1 MNFLEKESALFL
13 EEFGKSELFPTN
25 IALSSE
31 RIFYDVENTMNSSVE
46 QCDLSIS
53 KKNKRNSKKRRK
65 KAGQFLPDK
74 RDSLSAQ
81 ELSRLRVLKRFE
93 KTMDPAHLKCL
104 SKLLLS
110 HMDVSKVNAFLFDN
124 KTEKYPRKSFS
135 AQKELIEY
143 ENTLDAQDVEKKKDN
158 VDKALRLMDYS
169 SSENSHKI
177 RQMDLVLG
185 LIKENTESKKDVM
198 DRVLGIFKVLTV
210 NLKSSVP
217 FFSCF
222 LKFKRDSVV
231 KHKSTSLVL
240 PPLVPVSL
248 YGYNKEKWTV
258 NLTDELV
265 ESIRGFLP
273 PRLQLQDKWKLVY
286 SLDYHGASLLTLYSK
301 SFQNR
306 GVFGSRPGFLLVV
319 KDSDNHIF
327 GAFINEYLHLS
338 TSYYGSMEC
347 FVWKMVLNSSAE
359 DSNKHYSQLK
369 VFMSTGINNYMI
381 LCDNSFL
388 SIGGGD
394 GKYGL
399 WLDSRLEKGIS
410 TSTQTFNNEAL
421 SDSVK
426 SGERFDIIGVEIWKI

>member
-1 MNFLEKESALFL
+1 MSFLEKETALFL
-13 EEFGKSELFPTN
+13 EGLGKSKLFPTN

-31 RIFYDVENTMNSSVE
+31 RIFYDVEDTLNSTIERCNLNV
-46 QCDLSIS
+46 L
-53 KKNKRNSKKRRK
+53 KKSERNPEKRRK
-65 KAGQFLPDK
+65 KSIQFLSHKKDFLN
-74 RDSLSAQ
+74 SH
-81 ELSRLRVLKRFE
+81 ELSRLRILKRFK
-93 KTMDPAHLKCL
+93 KTMDPNHLEHL
-104 SKLLLS
+104 FKLLFS
-110 HMDVSKVNAFLFDN
+110 HMDISKVNAFLLDN
-124 KTEKYPRKSFS
+124 KIEKYPRKSFS
-135 AQKELIEY
+135 ALKELIEY
-143 ENTLDAQDVEKKKDN
+143 ENTLDAQDMENKKNN
-158 VDKALRLMDYS
+158 VDKALRLMNYS

-177 RQMDLVLG
+177 YEMDLVLG
-185 LIKENTESKKDVM
+185 LIKRNVETKKDVM
-198 DRVLGIFKVLTV
+198 DRVLGLNGMKRDE
-210 NLKSSVP
+210 
-217 FFSCF
+217 
-222 LKFKRDSVV
+222 FKRASVV
-231 KHKSTSLVL
+231 KHKSTPFVL

-248 YGYNKEKWTV
+248 CGYNKEKWTV
-258 NLTDELV
+258 NLTEELV

-319 KDSDNHIF
+319 KDSNNHIF

-347 FVWKMVLNSSAE
+347 FVWKMVLNSSAGN
-359 DSNKHYSQLK
+359 SNKHYSQLK

-421 SDSVK
+421 SDSVRP
-426 SGERFDIIGVEIWKI
+426 GERFDIIGVEIWKI